1 MKNKKL
7 IIFAVIVVILIILSF
22 VVPVRREEKVDSR
35 PLSGDGWVPA
45 VMIDYPYFVYYDI
58 WGMELEFLTDK

>member
-7 IIFAVIVVILIILSF
+7 IIFIVIVVILIILSF

-35 PLSGDGWVPA
+35 PLYGDGWVPA
-45 VMIDYPYFVYYDI
+45 VMIDYPYFVYYNI
-58 WGMELEFLTDK
+58 